1 MKICAIEYR
10 LRKDDRFMCSKHVH
24 ITSPEKAIKMAG
36 IQDAYEYSVT
46 EFAHP
51 FKLGSRYYSPKLGTY
66 NAVWLTQEGKTAY
79 WGSYCPS
86 DGSYCLYYGNI
97 RLASG
102 TWDADRFEIFG
113 DYNYDDVRKAIQFGL
128 A

>member
-10 LRKDDRFMCSKHVH
+10 LRKDDRFMYSKHVH
-24 ITSPEKAIKMAG
+24 IISPEKAIKMAG

-66 NAVWLTQEGKTAY
+66 NAVWLTQEGDKKCTTA
-79 WGSYCPS
+79 
-86 DGSYCLYYGNI
+86 NI
-97 RLASG
+97 VSMDSIESLKALIL
-102 TWDADRFEIFG
+102 WDITFLLSTVKNPAM
-113 DYNYDDVRKAIQFGL
+113 L
-128 A
+128 MS

>member
-1 MKICAIEYR
+1 MKICVIKYR
-10 LRKDDRFMCSKHVH
+10 LRKDDRFMYSIRVH
-24 ITSPEKAIKMAG
+24 IISPEKAIKIAG
-36 IQDAYEYSVT
+36 IQNAYEHSIT
-46 EFAHP
+46 ECAHP
-51 FKLGSRYYSPKLGTY
+51 YKMGSRYYSAKLGTY

-79 WGSYCPS
+79 WGSYCPR

-102 TWDADRFEIFG
+102 TWDADKFETFG